1 MTELLFILS
10 LTLVSV
16 FILAFVGATA
26 EKIQQRVELLLTYL
40 SAAIILLLMTYVL
53 MEVIMRYVFNSP
65 LPGHLEGAELLLPM
79 IVFFAISYTQA
90 KNDHV
95 GMSLI
100 VELLPTPL
108 QRFTTIFTLTLS
120 LLTCA
125 VLAYLARNKHI
136 FPTKLTT

>member
-26 EKIQQRVELLLTYL
+26 EKIQKRIELLLTYL

-90 KNDHV
+90 KNERLYEDHY
-95 GMSLI
+95 LK
-100 VELLPTPL
+100 TL
-108 QRFTTIFTLTLS
+108 QNL
-120 LLTCA
+120 
-125 VLAYLARNKHI
+125 HI
-136 FPTKLTT
+136 